1 MSYGRNPANSK
12 PGLCADHSRV
22 GLAQGL
28 SGQLG
33 RFGGV
38 DLIAAC
44 GDEKDHS
51 AAVFAEKDNGFGN
64 LIDFAAD
71 GVGGIRCGARQRGFA
86 NFGICSSGLKGGADS
101 FQAFAHARIGACV
114 ISSMQEALTPY
125 RVAGECGAMRLDE
138 HITRVPRPF
147 QPDRGQ
153 EAVAAVPD
161 LVGPV
166 RDLVHGAAAC
176 SPYLAGLIA
185 READWLSGAVND
197 TDAALSAA
205 LTPPEG
211 DMDAVRPALRRAKRR
226 VALLAGLADLGGAWS
241 LEQVTGALSGLA
253 DMSSQVALDAAL
265 AHQVRRGKLPGADV
279 GLFVLAMGKMG
290 AIELNYSSD
299 IDLVCLFDETRHA
312 PGDHA
317 LIRKAC
323 VRAVQDMAAILSD
336 LTADGYVFRTDLRL
350 RPDPAVTPVVLS
362 TGAAMR
368 YYESLGRTWERAAY
382 IKARA
387 CAGDLGAGE
396 RFLSDLTPF
405 VWRRHLDFA
414 AVQDAHD
421 MRLAIRAHKGTGGPI
436 TLRGHNMKLGRG
448 GIREIEFFTQTRQ
461 LISGGRDPDLRVR
474 GTVEG
479 LSRLAAKGWIKP
491 DVADTLGDH
500 YRFARTVEHRVQM
513 VRDTQTHELPVT
525 DEGFDRLAAMMD
537 MDRTDLEAELVDR
550 LSAVHGETEGFF
562 APTSAT
568 PEPAPPEVDPAMRA
582 RWRSYPALRSQR
594 GAALFER
601 IEPALLAQL
610 GAAGKPQEALVAF
623 DGFLAGLPAGVQL
636 FSLFDAN
643 PQLVDLL
650 VDIVSTSPALARYLS
665 RNASV
670 LDAVIGGSFFADWPG
685 QTALRQEAEM
695 RMSAEPDYEAKLDA
709 IRDWAKDWH
718 FRIGVHHLR
727 ALTTAHEAGAQYAD
741 LAQAALAALWPV
753 VQAQFAVRFG
763 PAPGRGAAIVAMGSL
778 GAGTLNAHSDLD
790 VIVIYDPATAEYSE
804 GAKPLAVRTYYAR
817 LTQAMIT
824 AITAQTAQGRL
835 YEADMRLRPS
845 GNQGPVAT
853 SWTAYQNYQRNEAW
867 LWEHLALVRACV
879 VAGPADLGVDISQL
893 RNEVLTRKRDV
904 GAVMRDLAD
913 MRARIAA
920 AKAPSAV
927 WDAKVGPGRMQDIE
941 LFSQTG
947 ALLAP
952 TAPRDVAGGIG
963 ACVAADLASD
973 AEAQVLKDTYAM
985 LSRVQMAARLLST
998 DALKLDA
1005 LGSRGLDVLIA
1016 ATGAQTL
1023 AKAEAALEAAQTT
1036 ARDVIEAAIA
1046 RQIGKGAAP

>member
-1 MSYGRNPANSK
+1 MGSDQCG
-12 PGLCADHSRV
+12 V

-28 SGQLG
+28 FRQEGCFH
-33 RFGGV
+33 RV
-38 DLIAAC
+38 DLIASC
-44 GDEKDHS
+44 CDEKDRQT
-51 AAVFAEKDNGFGN
+51 AVFAPEDDGFGN
-64 LIDFAAD
+64 LVNFAAD
-71 GVGGIRCGARQRGFA
+71 RSGCIFCGARQWRFA
-86 NFGICSSGLKGGADS
+86 DFRIYLCRLKGGADT
-101 FQAFAHARIGACV
+101 FQAFAHDCSGAFADQR
-114 ISSMQEALTPY
+114 MQEALTSCH
-125 RVAGECGAMRLDE
+125 VTAECYPMRLEE
-138 HITRVPRPF
+138 HIVRVPRPY
-147 QPDRGQ
+147 QQDRGA
-153 EAVAAVPD
+153 EAVAAVPG
-161 LVGPV
+161 VNGPL
-166 RDLVHGAAAC
+166 RDLLFGTAAC
-176 SPYLAGLIA
+176 SPYLASLIA
-185 READWLSGAVND
+185 SEAAWLRDAVED
-197 TDAALSAA
+197 TEAAMASLLRA
-205 LTPPEG
+205 PEG
-211 DMDAVRPALRRAKRR
+211 DMDTVRPALRQSKRR
-226 VALLAGLADLGGAWS
+226 VALLAGLADLGGAWA
-241 LEQVTGALSGLA
+241 LEQVTGALTSLA
-253 DMSSQVALDAAL
+253 DMSTQAALDAVL
-265 AHQVRRGKLPGADV
+265 AHQVRRGKLPDIDA

-290 AIELNYSSD
+290 AGELNYSSD
-299 IDLVCLFDETRHA
+299 IDLICLFDETRHA
-312 PGDHA
+312 PTDHA

-323 VRAVQDMAAILSD
+323 VRAVQDMSAILSD
-336 LTADGYVFRTDLRL
+336 LTEDGYVFRTDLRL

-387 CAGDLGAGE
+387 CAGDTGAGE

-436 TLRGHNMKLGRG
+436 TLQGHNMKLGRG

-479 LSRLAAKGWIKP
+479 LGQLAAKGWIKA
-491 DVADTLGDH
+491 DVADALSDH

-513 VRDTQTHELPVT
+513 VRDTQTHQLPVT
-525 DEGFDRLAAMMD
+525 DDGFDCLAAMID
-537 MDRTDLEAELVDR
+537 MDRVDLEEELVNR

-562 APTSAT
+562 APHSAH
-568 PEPAPPEVDPAMRA
+568 PEPEAPEIDPAMRA

-601 IEPALLAQL
+601 IEPVLLSQL
-610 GAAGKPQEALVAF
+610 GTAGKPQEALAAF

-685 QTALRQEAEM
+685 QAALRAEAEA
-695 RMSAEPDYEAKLDA
+695 RMAAELDYEAKLDA
-709 IRDWAKDWH
+709 IRSWAKDWH

-727 ALTTAHEAGAQYAD
+727 ALTTAQVAGAQYAD
-741 LAQAALAALWPV
+741 LAQSALAALWPV
-753 VQAQFAVRFG
+753 VQVQFAVRFG
-763 PAPGRGAAIVAMGSL
+763 PPPGRGAAIVAMGSL
-778 GAGTLNAHSDLD
+778 GAGVLTAQSDLD
-790 VIVIYDPATAEYSE
+790 VIVIYDPGSAEYST
-804 GAKPLAVRTYYAR
+804 GPKPLAVRTYYAR

-824 AITAQTAQGRL
+824 AITAQRAQGRL

-853 SWTAYQNYQRNEAW
+853 SWTAFQNYQKNEAW
-867 LWEHLALVRACV
+867 LWEHLALVRARV
-879 VAGPADLGVDISQL
+879 VAGPVDLAADISLL
-893 RNEVLTRKRDV
+893 RHKILTEVRDV
-904 GAVMRDLAD
+904 GAIMRDLGE

-920 AKAPSAV
+920 AKAPSSV

-947 ALLAP
+947 ALLSP
-952 TAPRDVAGGIG
+952 TAPQDVAGGIE
-963 ACVAADLASD
+963 ACVVAGLASD
-973 AEAQVLKDTYAM
+973 AEARVLQDTYAM

-998 DALKLDA
+998 DVLNTDA

-1016 ATGAQTL
+1016 ATGKRTQTE
-1023 AKAEAALEAAQTT
+1023 AEAALEKAHDAA
-1036 ARDVIEAAIA
+1036 RYVLDVAIE
-1046 RQIGKGAAP
+1046 RKSGKGVER